1 MRMAKIF
8 TNFALSIPHL
18 LLYIILTMSNIIHPL
33 HTDIQPP
40 KQFTFP
46 FCYTPHPLCELAAE
60 AVQHYIR
67 TSGVCDG
74 EGGGKMFG
82 VLVVRNEAA
91 DGQPLVSDGAAE
103 VAPYAFLA
111 AYSGQLSGRNDWTFF
126 VPPVFDAQRPDGH
139 FKLTEAEISALNH
152 EVDAL
157 VNAPEYK
164 EAQQR
169 LADAKAL
176 YANKMAERKADI
188 AAAKARR
195 DERRASGPI
204 SKDEEA
210 ALIKESQYMK
220 AELRR
225 FKKESEQTL
234 VAMTESFTG

>member
-1 MRMAKIF
+1 MAKIF
-8 TNFALSIPHL
+8 TNFALSISHL

-103 VAPYAFLA
+103 AAPYAFLA
-111 AYSGQLSGRNDWTFF
+111 AYSGLLSGRNDWTFSCLRSSMRS
-126 VPPVFDAQRPDGH
+126 VRTDISSSPRQR
-139 FKLTEAEISALNH
+139 F
-152 EVDAL
+152 
-157 VNAPEYK
+157 
-164 EAQQR
+164 R
-169 LADAKAL
+169 L
-176 YANKMAERKADI
+176 
-188 AAAKARR
+188 
-195 DERRASGPI
+195 
-204 SKDEEA
+204 
-210 ALIKESQYMK
+210 LIMR
-220 AELRR
+220 LRP
-225 FKKESEQTL
+225 L
-234 VAMTESFTG
+234 